1 MKNTNIFYLY
11 FAYSISNILM
21 RFLKK
26 ELFEKDYWNN
36 GKYNR
41 INIMFIYSF

>member
-26 ELFEKDYWNN
+26 NYLK
-36 GKYNR
+36 R
-41 INIMFIYSF
+41 IIGIMVNIIGSI